1 MRDMGKTIVV
11 KVGTSTLTGG
21 KETLDTDY
29 MADLVRQLCQVAD
42 EGNKVVLVT
51 SGAIRSGMAALNLKP
66 MLSLAEKQA
75 AAAVGQSLLMHTYR
89 ELFARHG
96 RHVGQ
101 VLLTRADVEDRER
114 FRNARQTFQQLF
126 RWSVIPIVNEND
138 TVSTEEIQFGD
149 NDMLA
154 ALTALVTDAD
164 MVILLSDVD
173 GFFIKPL
180 KGKPY
185 LVSEVRELDE
195 AVWRSAGKS
204 GKLGTGGMVS
214 KLQAAEVLMNC
225 GILMVLANGR
235 AQDVVPRIAAGE
247 RLGTWFIPKRQL
259 PARKRWLAYVPRVK
273 GQIVVNEG
281 AKRSII
287 ADGKSLLPAGV
298 LGIAGDF
305 EGGDVVALVDGSGNL
320 FAKGITNY
328 SADELSKVAGLHSD
342 KVAKILGAGKK
353 PEVVHRDNMVVLTED
368 LRGFG
373 GES

>member
-1 MRDMGKTIVV
+1 MGKTIVV

-21 KETLDTDY
+21 KESLDIDY
-29 MADLVRQLCQVAD
+29 MADLVKQLCQVAD
-42 EGNKVVLVT
+42 EGNRVVLVT

-89 ELFARHG
+89 ELFARYGHY
-96 RHVGQ
+96 VGQ

-114 FRNARQTFQQLF
+114 FRNARRTFQQLF

-173 GFFIKPL
+173 GFFIKPQ
-180 KGKPY
+180 KGEPY
-185 LVSEVRELDE
+185 LVSEIRELDE
-195 AVWRSAGKS
+195 TIWRSAGKS
-204 GKLGTGGMVS
+204 GKFGTGGMVS

-225 GILMVLANGR
+225 GILTILANGR
-235 AQDVVPRIAAGE
+235 TQDVVLRIVKGE
-247 RLGTWFIPKRQL
+247 QLGTRFMPKRFL
-259 PARKRWLAYVPRVK
+259 PARKRWLAFVPRVR
-273 GQIVVNEG
+273 GQIIVNEG

-287 ADGKSLLPAGV
+287 AEGKSLLPAGI
-298 LGIAGDF
+298 LGVAGEF
-305 EGGDVVALVDGSGNL
+305 EDGDVVALIDGAGNL

-328 SADELSKVAGLHSD
+328 SADELGKIAGLHSE
-342 KVAKILGAGKK
+342 KVAKVLGVGKK
-353 PEVVHRDNMVVLTED
+353 PEVIHRDNLVVLSENSRD
-368 LRGFG
+368 FG
-373 GES
+373 GEI

>member
-1 MRDMGKTIVV
+1 MGKTIVV

-21 KETLDTDY
+21 KETLDTDF

-42 EGNKVVLVT
+42 EGHKVVLVT

-89 ELFARHG
+89 ELFARYG

-114 FRNARQTFQQLF
+114 FRNARQTFQQLL

-164 MVILLSDVD
+164 IVILLSDVD
-173 GFFIKPL
+173 GFFVKPP
-180 KGKPY
+180 KGRPY
-185 LVSEVRELDE
+185 LAQEISELDE
-195 AVWRSAGKS
+195 TVWRSAGKS
-204 GKLGTGGMVS
+204 GKFGTGGMVS

-235 AQDVVPRIAAGE
+235 TQDVIPRIVNGE
-247 RLGTWFIPKRQL
+247 QIGTKFVPKRQL

-281 AKRSII
+281 AKRSIV

-298 LGIAGDF
+298 LGVAGEF
-305 EGGDVVALVDGSGNL
+305 ESGDVVALVDGLGNL

-328 SADELSKVAGLHSD
+328 SADEIKRIAGFHSD
-342 KVAKILGAGKK
+342 KVMKILGAGKK
-353 PEVVHRDNMVVLTED
+353 PEIVHRDNLVILSENLSD
-368 LRGFG
+368 LG
-373 GES
+373 GESR

>member
-1 MRDMGKTIVV
+1 MSRTIVV

-21 KETLDTDY
+21 KESLDIDY

-42 EGNKVVLVT
+42 EGSKVVLVT
-51 SGAIRSGMAALNLKP
+51 SGAIRSGMAVLNLKP
-66 MLSLAEKQA
+66 TLSLAEKQA

-89 ELFARHG
+89 ELFAHYG
-96 RHVGQ
+96 HHVGQ

-114 FRNARQTFQQLF
+114 FRNARRTFQQLF

-173 GFFIKPL
+173 GFFVKL
-180 KGKPY
+180 QKGEPY
-185 LVSEVRELDE
+185 LVNEIRELDE
-195 AVWRSAGKS
+195 TICRSAGKS
-204 GKLGTGGMVS
+204 GKFGTGGMIS

-225 GILMVLANGR
+225 GVLMVLANGR
-235 AQDVVPRIAAGE
+235 TENVILRIVNGE
-247 RLGTWFIPKRQL
+247 QVGTKFMPKRFL
-259 PARKRWLAYVPRVK
+259 PARKRWLAFVPRVK
-273 GQIVVNEG
+273 GQIIINEG

-287 ADGKSLLPAGV
+287 AEGKSLLPAGV
-298 LGIAGDF
+298 LGVAGEF
-305 EGGDVVALVDGSGNL
+305 EIGDVVALIDGVGNL

-328 SADELSKVAGLHSD
+328 SADELKKIAGLHSE
-342 KVAKILGAGKK
+342 KAVKILGVGKK
-353 PEVVHRDNMVVLTED
+353 PEVIHRDNLVVLSENSK
-368 LRGFG
+368 GFG
-373 GES
+373 GEI

>member
-1 MRDMGKTIVV
+1 
-11 KVGTSTLTGG
+11 
-21 KETLDTDY
+21 
-29 MADLVRQLCQVAD
+29 MADLVDQLCRVAD
-42 EGNKVVLVT
+42 EGHKVVLVT
-51 SGAIRSGMAALNLKP
+51 SGAIRSGVAALKLKS
-66 MLSLAEKQA
+66 MLNLAEKQA

-89 ELFARHG
+89 ELFARYG

-101 VLLTRADVEDRER
+101 VLLTRADVEDRDR

-173 GFFIKPL
+173 GFFIKPNR
-180 KGKPY
+180 GKPF
-185 LVSEVRELDE
+185 LVQEIRELDE
-195 AVWRSAGKS
+195 TVWRSAGKS
-204 GKLGTGGMVS
+204 GKFGTGGMIS

-235 AQDVVPRIAAGE
+235 TADVVPKIVSGE
-247 RLGTWFIPKRQL
+247 EIGTKFIPKRHL
-259 PARKRWLAYVPRVK
+259 PARKRWLAFVPPVK
-273 GQIVVNEG
+273 GKIVVNEG

-287 ADGKSLLPAGV
+287 ADGKSLLPAGI
-298 LGIAGDF
+298 LGVAGEF
-305 EGGDVVALVDGSGNL
+305 EGGDVVALIDGAGNL

-328 SADELSKVAGLHSD
+328 SVEELRKVAGLHSEEI
-342 KVAKILGAGKK
+342 AKILGATKK
-353 PEVVHRDNMVVLTED
+353 PEVIHRDNLVVLSQNSKP
-368 LRGFG
+368 FG

>member
-1 MRDMGKTIVV
+1 MGKTIVV

-21 KETLDTDY
+21 KETLDTDF

-42 EGNKVVLVT
+42 EGHKVVLVT
-51 SGAIRSGMAALNLKP
+51 SGAIRSGIAALNLKP

-89 ELFARHG
+89 ELFARYG

-114 FRNARQTFQQLF
+114 FRNARQTFQQLL

-164 MVILLSDVD
+164 IVILLSDVD
-173 GFFIKPL
+173 GFFVKPP
-180 KGKPY
+180 KGRPY
-185 LVSEVRELDE
+185 LAREIRELDE
-195 AVWRSAGKS
+195 TVWRSAGKS
-204 GKLGTGGMVS
+204 GKFGTGGMVS

-235 AQDVVPRIAAGE
+235 TQDVIPRIVNGE
-247 RLGTWFIPKRQL
+247 QIGTKFVPKRQL

-281 AKRSII
+281 AKRSIV

-298 LGIAGDF
+298 LGVAGEF
-305 EGGDVVALVDGSGNL
+305 ESGDVVALVDGLGNL

-328 SADELSKVAGLHSD
+328 SANEVSKIAGLHSD
-342 KVAKILGAGKK
+342 KVANILGAGRK
-353 PEVVHRDNMVVLTED
+353 PEVVHRDNLVVLSENSND
-368 LRGFG
+368 FG

>member
-1 MRDMGKTIVV
+1 MGKTIVV

-21 KETLDTDY
+21 KETLDIDY

-42 EGNKVVLVT
+42 EGHKVVLVT

-89 ELFARHG
+89 ELFAKYGH
-96 RHVGQ
+96 HVGQ

-114 FRNARQTFQQLF
+114 FRNARQTFQQLL

-173 GFFIKPL
+173 GFFIKPP

-185 LVSEVRELDE
+185 LANEICELDE
-195 AVWRSAGKS
+195 TIWRSAGKS
-204 GKLGTGGMVS
+204 GKFGTGGMMS

-235 AQDVVPRIAAGE
+235 TQDVVPRIVNGE
-247 RLGTWFIPKRQL
+247 QIGTRFIPKRQL
-259 PARKRWLAYVPRVK
+259 PARKRWLAFVPRMK

-281 AKRSII
+281 AKRSIV

-298 LGIAGDF
+298 LGVAGEF
-305 EGGDVVALVDGSGNL
+305 ESGDVVALVDGTGSL

-328 SADELSKVAGLHSD
+328 SADEIKKIAGLHSD
-342 KVAKILGAGKK
+342 KVAKVLGVGKK
-353 PEVVHRDNMVVLTED
+353 PEVVHRDNLVVLSENS
-368 LRGFG
+368 GENG
-373 GES
+373 GEI

>member
-1 MRDMGKTIVV
+1 MGKTIVV

-21 KETLDTDY
+21 KENLDIDF

-42 EGNKVVLVT
+42 EGHKVILVT

-66 MLSLAEKQA
+66 MLNLAEKQA

-89 ELFARHG
+89 ELFARYG
-96 RHVGQ
+96 RNVGQ

-114 FRNARQTFQQLF
+114 FRNARQTFQQLL

-154 ALTALVTDAD
+154 ALTAIVTDAD

-173 GFFIKPL
+173 GFMVKSS
-180 KGKPY
+180 KGKNY
-185 LVSEVRELDE
+185 LVSEIKELDE
-195 AVWRSAGKS
+195 MVWQSAGKS

-235 AQDVVPRIAAGE
+235 TENVIPRIVGNE
-247 RLGTWFIPKRQL
+247 EIGTKFIPKRHL
-259 PARKRWLAYVPRVK
+259 PARKRWLAFVPRVK
-273 GQIVVNEG
+273 GKIVVNEG

-287 ADGKSLLPAGV
+287 ADSKSLLPAGV
-298 LGIAGDF
+298 LGISGEF
-305 EGGDVVALVDGSGNL
+305 ESGDVVALIDGAGIL
-320 FAKGITNY
+320 FAKGISNY
-328 SADELSKVAGLHSD
+328 SADELRKIAGMHSD
-342 KVAKILGAGKK
+342 KVTKILGASKK
-353 PEVVHRDNMVVLTED
+353 PEVVHRDNLVVLAGNE
-368 LRGFG
+368 RNFVG
-373 GES
+373 GEV